1 MEFSGCCSVK
11 LVALVVNIYVI
22 ALNPRSL
29 QKSLVVCI
37 EEANYLFDLWGGK
50 KTKNKLWVN
59 GTEQT
64 INFGYILLVIYNI
77 HLQLAA
83 SY

>member
-1 MEFSGCCSVK
+1 MTCCQP
-11 LVALVVNIYVI
+11 LVPTGRDKWVVVNIYVI

-50 KTKNKLWVN
+50 TKSKLWVN
-59 GTEQT
+59 RTEQT
-64 INFGYILLVIYNI
+64 INFGYILLVIYNV
-77 HLQLAA
+77 HLQ
-83 SY
+83 